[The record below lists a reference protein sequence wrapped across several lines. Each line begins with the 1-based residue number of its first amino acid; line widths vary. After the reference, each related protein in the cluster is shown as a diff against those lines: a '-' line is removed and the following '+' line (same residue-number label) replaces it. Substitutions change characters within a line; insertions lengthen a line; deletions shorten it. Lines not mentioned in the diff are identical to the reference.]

1 MNVALALFV
10 VVGFAAI
17 IEYLDLP
24 GRARAVGQRSKTTLS
39 VLRDDSM
46 EDREKET
53 ALQQQSRQLFRL
65 LGILVGGSALA
76 LGLPL
81 AIVWL
86 LGRMGVGSFWGT
98 LGILERIDFLAG
110 VTVAGGLGYLLVR
123 RFSPSS

>member
-24 GRARAVGQRSKTTLS
+24 GRARAVGQRSKSSLE

-53 ALQQQSRQLFRL
+53 ALRQQSRQLFRL

-86 LGRMGVGSFWGT
+86 LGRMGIGSFWGT
-98 LGILERIDFLAG
+98 LGVLERIDFLAG
-110 VTVAGGLGYLLVR
+110 VTLAGGLGYLLVR
-123 RFSPSS
+123 RFYPSS